1 MHPQPIKSW
10 RKKHPLL
17 RSTFLCLKGL
27 LEGRTLFKRRLL
39 RLKRDAIHQT
49 SRLSF
54 LYIYIYI
61 SSWYGFFLP
70 HHYII
75 TSLINFS
82 NKFRMAFLRLS
93 DAPLL
98 ARPPLQPTDRE
109 MQGDEASDSHDI
121 KKQLPTLQLLT
132 YTCMLSVCRRNIHI
146 YIGMCMIY
154 DICIV

>member
-1 MHPQPIKSW
+1 MEEKT
-10 RKKHPLL
+10 
-17 RSTFLCLKGL
+17 STPKIHIFV
-27 LEGRTLFKRRLL
+27 
-39 RLKRDAIHQT
+39 LKRPARGEDVVQT
-49 SRLSF
+49 QALAPEEGCNTSNFTPQLP
-54 LYIYIYI
+54 IYIYI